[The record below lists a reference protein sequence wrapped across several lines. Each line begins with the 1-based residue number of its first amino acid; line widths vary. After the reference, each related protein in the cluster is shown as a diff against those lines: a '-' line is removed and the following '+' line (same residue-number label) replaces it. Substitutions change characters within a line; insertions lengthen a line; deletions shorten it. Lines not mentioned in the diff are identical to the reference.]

1 MPKSKMVIPYYYL
14 TNFAAH
20 CGALG
25 AKHGTSIGIGDWGLG
40 TRDNRLCQGRQGQG
54 GVLIPNFRLIHMKH
68 SDFGLE

>member
-1 MPKSKMVIPYYYL
+1 MPKSKMVIPYYL
-14 TNFAAH
+14 ANFAAH

-40 TRDNRLCQGRQGQG
+40 TRDNRLCQGRQDQG